1 MFSKLILTKYA
12 IKTNRFF
19 IIKYGDFIMII
30 NNADILNK
38 MNIEISAAEYVVL
51 NENWK
56 CGPFSSPFSRLYF
69 VTEGEGRLKCGDKI
83 ITMHRGNVYFVPAE
97 CEFSYSCEYLEK
109 LYFHVS
115 ISTIEGYDL
124 FSRTN
129 GIYSIPY
136 SIEDI
141 LKLHKYLLSDNYED
155 IFKLKMLILKTM
167 IDITD
172 TYKFNKTYIKQLSPL
187 IQRVISHIEKNTRI
201 NLSVAD
207 IKNELFLSESK
218 IRNSFKEEMGIPIGR
233 YIDDM
238 VFIKAKQLLSK
249 KNLSIA
255 QISSELGFCDQFYF
269 SRRFKE
275 RFNMTPSEFKNNG
288 LS

>member
-1 MFSKLILTKYA
+1 
-12 IKTNRFF
+12 
-19 IIKYGDFIMII
+19 MIA

-38 MNIEISAAEYVVL
+38 MNIEISAAKYVVL
-51 NENWK
+51 DENWK
-56 CGPFSSPFSRLYF
+56 CEPFSSPFSRLYF
-69 VTEGEGRLKCGDKI
+69 VTEGEGYLKYGDKT
-83 ITMHRGNVYFVPAE
+83 ITMHRGNVYFVPSE
-97 CEFSYSCEYLEK
+97 CEFSYSCECLEK

-115 ISTIEGYDL
+115 VSTIEGYDL
-124 FSRTN
+124 FSGAD

-136 SIEDI
+136 SVEDI
-141 LKLHKYLLSDNYED
+141 FKLRKYLISDNYED
-155 IFKLKMLILKTM
+155 IFKLKMLILKVM
-167 IDITD
+167 VDITD
-172 TYKFNKTYIKQLSPL
+172 TYKLNKTYIKQLSPL
-187 IQRVISHIEKNTRI
+187 IQRVISYIEKNTRI

-218 IRNSFKEEMGIPIGR
+218 IRNSFKAEMGIPIGR

-249 KNLSIA
+249 KDLSIA
-255 QISSELGFCDQFYF
+255 QVSLELGFCDQFYF